1 MEELNSSK
9 KERGYFIHY
18 IDRYLHQVISSLKK
32 ALQPSVTDVELKL
45 SVPPGIEVLQA
56 PSKIP
61 PVFNG
66 EKLVLYGWLKG
77 SAGKSGPGCAV
88 LRRKM
93 LGSPVEHRV
102 DFQLGVSSLSPT
114 DIPVVHQLASKSLI
128 QDWQDG
134 NGLSGKSDKEKKSA
148 IIKLSVES
156 SVVSSH
162 TAYIAVDDNQDKPI
176 EGAIKTWDLTA
187 TEAHMSRSK
196 RKGRGGGGGGGMML
210 MRAQPRMNT
219 KSPAP

>member
-1 MEELNSSK
+1 M
-9 KERGYFIHY
+9 
-18 IDRYLHQVISSLKK
+18 KK

-45 SVPPGIEVLQA
+45 SVPPGIEVFQA

-77 SAGKSGPGCAV
+77 GAGKSGPGCAV
-88 LRRKM
+88 LRGKM

-102 DFQLGVSSLSPT
+102 DFQLGESSLSPS

-148 IIKLSVES
+148 IIKLSVDS

-162 TAYIAVDDNQDKPI
+162 TAYIAVDEDQDKPI
-176 EGAIKTWDLTA
+176 EGAIKMWDLTA
-187 TEAHMSRSK
+187 TEAHMSSSGRM
-196 RKGRGGGGGGGMML
+196 GWRGGGGGGMPMM
-210 MRAQPRMNT
+210 MAAVAPSKRR
-219 KSPAP
+219 KSPSPILYFISGKKYREEESHT

>member
-1 MEELNSSK
+1 M
-9 KERGYFIHY
+9 
-18 IDRYLHQVISSLKK
+18 
-32 ALQPSVTDVELKL
+32 TDVELKL

-77 SAGKSGPGCAV
+77 GAGKSGPGCAV
-88 LRRKM
+88 LRGKM

-162 TAYIAVDDNQDKPI
+162 TAYIAVDEDQDKPI

-187 TEAHMSRSK
+187 TETHRRSRSR
-196 RKGRGGGGGGGMML
+196 RKARGVGSATITCKL
-210 MRAQPRMNT
+210 LYVYVW
-219 KSPAP
+219 

>member
-1 MEELNSSK
+1 M
-9 KERGYFIHY
+9 
-18 IDRYLHQVISSLKK
+18 KK

-45 SVPPGIEVLQA
+45 SVPPGIEVFQA

-77 SAGKSGPGCAV
+77 GAGKSGPGCAV
-88 LRRKM
+88 LRGKM

-102 DFQLGVSSLSPT
+102 DFQLGESSLSPT

-162 TAYIAVDDNQDKPI
+162 TAYIAVDEDQDKPI
-176 EGAIKTWDLTA
+176 EGAIKMWDLTA
-187 TEAHMSRSK
+187 TEAHMSSSGRI
-196 RKGRGGGGGGGMML
+196 RFRGGGMPM
-210 MRAQPRMNT
+210 PRGAAP
-219 KSPAP
+219 KSVLLKSSSPLVFKSGKKCRERMSHSLCSTER

>member
-1 MEELNSSK
+1 M
-9 KERGYFIHY
+9 
-18 IDRYLHQVISSLKK
+18 
-32 ALQPSVTDVELKL
+32 TDVELKL
-45 SVPPGIEVLQA
+45 FVPQGIKVLQA

-77 SAGKSGPGCAV
+77 GAGKSGAGYAV
-88 LRRKM
+88 LRGKM

-102 DFQLGVSSLSPT
+102 DFQLGGSSLSPT

-162 TAYIAVDDNQDKPI
+162 TAYIAVDEDQDKPI

-187 TEAHMSRSK
+187 TEAS
-196 RKGRGGGGGGGMML
+196 ML
-210 MRAQPRMNT
+210 YACVWFH
-219 KSPAP
+219 SHLSISL

>member
-1 MEELNSSK
+1 M
-9 KERGYFIHY
+9 
-18 IDRYLHQVISSLKK
+18 KK

-45 SVPPGIEVLQA
+45 SVPPGIEVFQA

-77 SAGKSGPGCAV
+77 GAGKSGPGCAV
-88 LRRKM
+88 LRGKM

-102 DFQLGVSSLSPT
+102 DFQLGESSLSPT

-148 IIKLSVES
+148 IIKLSIES

-162 TAYIAVDDNQDKPI
+162 TAYIAVDEDQDKPI
-176 EGAIKTWDLTA
+176 EGAIKMWDLTA
-187 TEAHMSRSK
+187 TEAHMSSM
-196 RKGRGGGGGGGMML
+196 GWNTSGGGGGGVRRMM
-210 MRAQPRMNT
+210 MAAGAPRRKM
-219 KSPAP
+219 KSSSPMFFGSGKKYRGEESRT